1 VSRRGW
7 LLFSA
12 LSVVWGVPYLLI
24 RVAVRDLDPVVV
36 AGGRTLIGALVLL
49 PIAFRRKVFRPVLRR
64 AKILVGYTVIEIIG
78 PWWLLGWGETKLS
91 SSTAGLLI
99 AIVPL
104 ITAILLVAFGHEK
117 IGGRRIVG
125 LLIGFAGVATLVG
138 LDLHLDNFAAVGAVL
153 LTALGYAGGAIV
165 ISRYLGDLPPL
176 GVITASL
183 TLAAVVYLP
192 FVVVRRPSAITA
204 PAGWAVLGLALICT
218 VGAFLL
224 LFELVAEVGA
234 SRATVIT
241 YVNPAVAIVLGIL
254 VLGEPFTMGVAI
266 GFPLIILG
274 AILATARG
282 RVRPLSGAP
291 GDSVRRFPALRSGTP
306 ATPGPAAG
314 RPRPEHPRPGSAPTS
329 APRTDRGSNRTDR
342 R

>member
-1 VSRRGW
+1 M
-7 LLFSA
+7 LFCA

-36 AGGRTLIGALVLL
+36 AGGRTLLGALVLL
-49 PIAFRRKVFRPVLRR
+49 PIALRRKVFQPVLRR
-64 AKILVGYTVIEIIG
+64 PKVLIGYTFIEIIG
-78 PWWLLGWGETKLS
+78 PWWLLGWGETRLS

-104 ITAILLVAFGHEK
+104 IAAILLVGFGHEK
-117 IGGRRIVG
+117 IGGKRVVG

-138 LDLHLDNFAAVGAVL
+138 LDIHLDNFAAVGALL

-165 ISRYLGDLPPL
+165 INRFLGDLPPL

-183 TLAAVVYLP
+183 TLAALVYLP
-192 FVVVRRPSAITA
+192 FVVIRRPAAITA
-204 PAGWAVLGLALICT
+204 PAGWAVVGLALICT

-224 LFELVAEVGA
+224 LFALVAEVGA

-241 YVNPAVAIVLGIL
+241 YVNPAVAIVLGI
-254 VLGEPFTMGVAI
+254 VILGEPFTIGVAI

-274 AILATARG
+274 AILATART
-282 RVRPLSGAP
+282 RVRP
-291 GDSVRRFPALRSGTP
+291 V
-306 ATPGPAAG
+306 AAV
-314 RPRPEHPRPGSAPTS
+314 PS
-329 APRTDRGSNRTDR
+329 
-342 R
+342 